1 MGAAFKAFFTAL
13 TTLFTAFN
21 RLASAINHLC
31 AWSDETAGSFYDEAK
46 ADREAKAKAKEQ
58 ELLASPVPTLAAP
71 TKVRAI
77 TNSKKTTEAVAA

>member
-1 MGAAFKAFFTAL
+1 MGQAFKAFFTAL

-46 ADREAKAKAKEQ
+46 ADREAKTKAKEM
-58 ELLASPVPTLAAP
+58 ELLAAP
-71 TKVRAI
+71 TPLATPAKVRSI
-77 TNSKKTTEAVAA
+77 TNKTKATEAVAA